1 MPKSIMNATRG
12 VTQEEYYNKGAVQA
26 PSGIPKGAVPMGSF
40 SSYQENKQ
48 AQGCYLTKKDGS
60 ACKAPVIRNT
70 DLCVGHTK
78 QIEKGAEE

>member
-1 MPKSIMNATRG
+1 MSKSIMNATVG
-12 VTQEEYYNKGAVQA
+12 VTQEEYYNKGARQA

-48 AQGCYLTKKDGS
+48 AQGCYLPTKDGS
-60 ACKAPVIRNT
+60 ACRAPVIKNT

-78 QIEKGAEE
+78 QVEKGAVE